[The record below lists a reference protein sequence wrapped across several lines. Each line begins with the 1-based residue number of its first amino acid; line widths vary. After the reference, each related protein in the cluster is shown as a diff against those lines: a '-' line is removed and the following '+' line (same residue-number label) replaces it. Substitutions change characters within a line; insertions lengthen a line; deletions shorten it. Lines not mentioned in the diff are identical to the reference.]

1 MADDHGNTPAAWTA
15 VLVSLVGF
23 TIGAVG
29 MSVSPL
35 NWPLFWVGA
44 VIAVAALPL
53 FFVLAKMGL
62 HESSH

>member
-23 TIGAVG
+23 TIGSIG
-29 MSVSPL
+29 MGVTPL
-35 NWPLFWVGA
+35 NWTLFWVGT

-53 FFVLAKMGL
+53 FFVLVKAGL
-62 HESSH
+62 HQSRH